1 MPASKEN
8 ETEENQ
14 EEINLLNEEEENT
27 VSENQEVKLER
38 LNNTAKVNFLNT
50 TPSATTPKWDII
62 GRGTTSKENN
72 YGAKVSDEHWIIEEN
87 ERHSLDGYSLGS
99 DIEQVALK
107 GDPVFDYIDEL
118 MYRMKKGTE
127 AETEKLEVYKYKVDE
142 TGATPKYKARK
153 FKVLIVP
160 DTDNL
165 EGGQAYKIKYKIQ
178 VLGDP
183 TFGTV
188 TFTNGVPTFAQETAS
203 N

>member
-1 MPASKEN
+1 MATN
-8 ETEENQ
+8 DNIETEENQ
-14 EEINLLNEEEENT
+14 EEINLLNEEENAMPESENT
-27 VSENQEVKLER
+27 EVKLER

-50 TPSATTPKWDII
+50 TPRASTPKWDII

-118 MYRMKKGTE
+118 MYRMKKGT
-127 AETEKLEVYKYKVDE
+127 ALETEKLEVYKYRVNE
-142 TGATPKYKARK
+142 TDATPKYDARR
-153 FKVLIVP
+153 FNVLLVP

-178 VLGDP
+178 TLGDP

-188 TFTNGVPTFAQETAS
+188 TFANGKPTFVEEKD
-203 N
+203 